1 MFTPIEFT
9 VIGKPATAG
18 SKRAF
23 PLMKGGKFVR
33 SIIVDSSGAAGKSW
47 RTLVQD
53 RATEAFGYK
62 PLLEGPL
69 NVDMM
74 FMVARPK
81 GHSGKNGL
89 KPSAPAFPTVRP
101 DLLKWARAVEDA
113 LTGIVWKDDS
123 QIVTERLYKRY
134 REQAGVIVH
143 ISDPVL

>member
-23 PLMKGGKFVR
+23 PLMKGGKFIR

-47 RTLVQD
+47 RAMVQD
-53 RATEAFGYK
+53 RAAVAFNAELAIR

-69 NVDMM
+69 NVSMT

-81 GHSGKNGL
+81 GHSGAKGL
-89 KPSAPAFPTVRP
+89 KPSAPDFPTVRP

-113 LTGIVWKDDS
+113 ARVL
-123 QIVTERLYKRY
+123 
-134 REQAGVIVH
+134 REG
-143 ISDPVL
+143 SR